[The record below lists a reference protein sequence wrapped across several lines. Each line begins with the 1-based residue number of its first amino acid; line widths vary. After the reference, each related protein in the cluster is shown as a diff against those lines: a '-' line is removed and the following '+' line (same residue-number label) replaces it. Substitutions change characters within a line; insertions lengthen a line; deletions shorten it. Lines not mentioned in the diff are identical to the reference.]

1 MVTGQKLM
9 STVQQLWLRV
19 AETGFLIYANPNE
32 VHQDGFD
39 PTNPS
44 VQKSMRS
51 LLSELNDL
59 LSTTY
64 QLDVNGLSNKRIS
77 YVRVPRTKSD
87 RSFWNLK
94 EWIDTAIQI
103 SGSKHGG
110 TFESAYRITNHIIRY
125 YNDSFLA
132 ACETQRI
139 QVKNCF
145 SDHDFGRFTQNLPR
159 QECSKSLV
167 NGRIPKIQRHSVKV
181 DALNYP
187 ILVYL
192 VPRAFTQPQ
201 LMSRNQGH
209 RNEFV

>member
-1 MVTGQKLM
+1 MAKSNMAKSYPHLVRALG
-9 STVQQLWLRV
+9 VG
-19 AETGFLIYANPNE
+19 E
-32 VHQDGFD
+32 DGFD

-64 QLDVNGLSNKRIS
+64 QLDVSGLSNNRIS
-77 YVRVPRTKSD
+77 YVRVPQTKCIC
-87 RSFWNLK
+87 SFWNSK

-132 ACETQRI
+132 ACETQRVPVCNPMSATEFQAMI
-139 QVKNCF
+139 
-145 SDHDFGRFTQNLPR
+145 SAL
-159 QECSKSLV
+159 
-167 NGRIPKIQRHSVKV
+167 SVSG
-181 DALNYP
+181 
-187 ILVYL
+187 
-192 VPRAFTQPQ
+192 T
-201 LMSRNQGH
+201 GH
-209 RNEFV
+209 HHPST